1 MTKLHG
7 TCPPEGEALPPSRWL
22 RAALQGIL
30 HITWIVS
37 NLERARQ
44 FYEGVLGLRLDESRP
59 NLGFPGVWYTLESG
73 QQIHLMELPNPDPV
87 NGRPV
92 HGGRDRHVALA
103 VDDVEGMAVALEGA
117 GVQFTRSRS
126 GRPALFV
133 RDPDGNTFEL
143 VEAVNL

>member
-1 MTKLHG
+1 VTKLHG
-7 TCPPEGEALPPSRWL
+7 PCPPEGR
-22 RAALQGIL
+22 RRVALQGIL

-37 NLERARQ
+37 NLEHARQ
-44 FYEGVLGLRLDESRP
+44 FYEGVLGLRPDESRP
-59 NLGFPGVWYTLESG
+59 DLGFSGVWYMLESG

-87 NGRPV
+87 IGRPV

-103 VDDVEGMAVALEGA
+103 VDDIEGIAVVLEGA
-117 GVQFTRSRS
+117 GIQFTRSQS

-143 VEAVNL
+143 VEVVNLE

>member
-1 MTKLHG
+1 MTKF
-7 TCPPEGEALPPSRWL
+7 
-22 RAALQGIL
+22 QGIL

-37 NLERARQ
+37 NLERARR
-44 FYEGVLGLRLDESRP
+44 FYEGVLGLRPDESRP
-59 NLGFPGVWYTLESG
+59 DLGFPGAWYVLESG
-73 QQIHLMELPNPDPV
+73 QQIHIMELPNPDPA

-103 VDDVEGMAVALEGA
+103 VDDVEVMALVLDGA
-117 GVQFTRSRS
+117 GVPFTRSRS

-143 VEAVNL
+143 VEVVNSISH

>member
-1 MTKLHG
+1 MKKF
-7 TCPPEGEALPPSRWL
+7 
-22 RAALQGIL
+22 QGIL
-30 HITWIVS
+30 HVTWIVS
-37 NLERARQ
+37 NLEHARR
-44 FYEGVLGLRLDESRP
+44 FYEGALGLRLDESRP
-59 NLGFPGVWYTLESG
+59 DLGFSGVWYTLESG
-73 QQIHLMELPNPDPV
+73 QQIHLMELSNPDPV

-103 VDDVEGMAVALEGA
+103 VDDVEGMAVVLEGA
-117 GVQFTRSRS
+117 GVQFTLSRS